1 MGEVQDCC
9 QLSNSACLQ
18 LGPHVCEQLSWRRI
32 QAGVPESD
40 SEASSKL
47 LKIMIWCCMFHSEV
61 GHCRWNCQC
70 DQMRWYTAE
79 VRGDRSIPLGL
90 DPIRSVYRMTVSQ
103 VIVPNWSPTGSARTR
118 PGC

>member
-1 MGEVQDCC
+1 MEEVQDCC

-18 LGPHVCEQLSWRRI
+18 LGPHVCEFHSWRRI

-47 LKIMIWCCMFHSEV
+47 LKFMIWCCMVHSEV

-70 DQMRWYTAE
+70 DQMHQYDRYTAKC
-79 VRGDRSIPLGL
+79 VVIDLYIPLGL
-90 DPIRSVYRMTVSQ
+90 DPIRSV
-103 VIVPNWSPTGSARTR
+103 
-118 PGC
+118 